1 MQTSTEN
8 VDSHNMTQDIEED
21 IALDLEKSAREQST
35 ALYELNKKVSSWNMA
50 LNSRQVIKSQNSE
63 QAQDKKGGKQA

>member
-8 VDSHNMTQDIEED
+8 VDSQNMTQD

-35 ALYELNKKVSSWNMA
+35 ALYELNKKVNSWNMA
-50 LNSRQVIKSQNSE
+50 LNSKQVIKSQN
-63 QAQDKKGGKQA
+63 D